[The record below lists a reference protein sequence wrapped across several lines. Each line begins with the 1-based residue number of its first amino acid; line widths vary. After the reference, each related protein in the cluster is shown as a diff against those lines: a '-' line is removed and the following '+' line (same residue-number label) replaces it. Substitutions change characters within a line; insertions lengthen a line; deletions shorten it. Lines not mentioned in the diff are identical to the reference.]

1 MSDST
6 GSDVSLQ
13 PSMDIT
19 DNRHPGP
26 NPDIARKRPATV
38 SEAADESQSI
48 EHSKPEDQPSPPTT
62 IAHEP
67 LILPHQEQGNQPELQ
82 PSQKSQE
89 KYQVQQQPEPPQPGN
104 TNTRLGSVSRSI
116 SINKV
121 RQATSE
127 LETLLTD
134 MKALRK
140 TSSTRSKPPVL
151 ATTTASRTSALTTT
165 AEPLKEPSTARIS
178 YISMASIESSA
189 GANAPVS
196 EPPRYMLPVQ
206 PLASKRQSQSSQ
218 ELQLQQQEAESYDL
232 DRFSDAIDV
241 SATKND
247 APSEP
252 APASS
257 PLPATPVNNKF
268 SFPHQHQ
275 PNQSH
280 SPVTSVHTL
289 GDAISAIVNNKS
301 NSTIVEGTRNNASP
315 DDPALNLVPPPR
327 QRLAM
332 SALERQITGS
342 SVDSSTE
349 GYYTPAEETSTAA
362 NTPTTVTHNVDYN
375 TLTPSSAPRD
385 SAMTST
391 LFSTPKTSLGG
402 NFSNTATNAPKAMG
416 MSSRGIHGMGAFG
429 MPTPATP
436 VSLPRKGQTFPL
448 TLSPSTV
455 IANREQDKLLREKR
469 KASAATV
476 TGSTKSG
483 GSAST
488 AASAMTFGMQPVS
501 AMGGDAMHSNHQRT
515 VSSPLLSQM
524 PLPAPSIA
532 SEDGIS
538 LALEGTP
545 VTPIAYDST
554 PVNYTRHSR
563 ELPALPMQGQTKS
576 QNFTGGNDSYPDVS
590 NNYGSGS
597 HLEISKWTAVTN
609 SSQST
614 PKDKRGPVDPYLA
627 ETTSDKTARAAHRSY
642 SEHHVPTREPDQSQT
657 KRTYRDHHH
666 HHHHRENNNHRSS
679 HRSHRHESSSTRM
692 AQRSAATQKSSSRKS
707 RKKIP
712 FTNEGIQQLL
722 QDSTIPELPQHHRY
736 PKSSGGDRVVPTDI
750 ITNNDDNAEALEL
763 PPTESVLID
772 KFVTALARLSTEMT
786 DDEYKRPEGLRR
798 LHNALK
804 AIEGWI

>member
-1 MSDST
+1 
-6 GSDVSLQ
+6 
-13 PSMDIT
+13 MDIT

-362 NTPTTVTHNVDYN
+362 NTPTT
-375 TLTPSSAPRD
+375 
-385 SAMTST
+385 
-391 LFSTPKTSLGG
+391 
-402 NFSNTATNAPKAMG
+402 
-416 MSSRGIHGMGAFG
+416 
-429 MPTPATP
+429 
-436 VSLPRKGQTFPL
+436 
-448 TLSPSTV
+448 
-455 IANREQDKLLREKR
+455 DKLLREKR

-488 AASAMTFGMQPVS
+488 AASAMTFGMQP
-501 AMGGDAMHSNHQRT
+501 
-515 VSSPLLSQM
+515 M

-545 VTPIAYDST
+545 VTPIA
-554 PVNYTRHSR
+554 
-563 ELPALPMQGQTKS
+563 
-576 QNFTGGNDSYPDVS
+576 
-590 NNYGSGS
+590 
-597 HLEISKWTAVTN
+597 
-609 SSQST
+609 
-614 PKDKRGPVDPYLA
+614 
-627 ETTSDKTARAAHRSY
+627 
-642 SEHHVPTREPDQSQT
+642 
-657 KRTYRDHHH
+657 
-666 HHHHRENNNHRSS
+666 
-679 HRSHRHESSSTRM
+679 HRHESSSTRM